1 MIHVLTFSADI
12 SLFQVSSLTGHA
24 DERLTGSQSI
34 ASFFD
39 VMSCSL
45 TLLVLILLIPPSSH
59 QVVALWR
66 RGNRVSSINACQQS
80 EAADGGLT
88 VRCSG
93 LRLTQIPIGLSNHTT
108 HLFLNNNR
116 LSSLPAFCFS
126 DLFLLDELDLSHNQL
141 SSLEPG
147 CFSGLVPSLQ
157 YLDLSSNRL
166 TTLDP
171 AVLGGLQVQANLSQN
186 PWHCD
191 CSMQMAAPQLNVDI
205 SSLEKVICQTSD
217 LPNLG
222 AVGLP
227 LVLLMQDW
235 DLCQSVRRTTDFLT
249 LITMFLWFVMLMSYL
264 IYYIRHN
271 QVVARRHLEY
281 LKFLESRD
289 PFRPNKDLL

>member
-1 MIHVLTFSADI
+1 MRIFGLYSLFIRFQRCFDELQTGTRADCTTGRKPRPPESLAHRTPVTCLLRLFLLFQAESSVLRHNGYI

-24 DERLTGSQSI
+24 DERLTGSQSV
-34 ASFFD
+34 ASFFYI
-39 VMSCSL
+39 MSCSL
-45 TLLVLILLIPPSSH
+45 TLLVLILLIPPSSL

-93 LRLTQIPIGLSNHTT
+93 LRLTQIPIGLSNYTT

-147 CFSGLVPSLQ
+147 CFSGLAPSLQ

-171 AVLGGLQVQANLSQN
+171 AVVGGLQVQANLSQN

-191 CSMQMAAPQLNVDI
+191 CSMQ
-205 SSLEKVICQTSD
+205 
-217 LPNLG
+217 
-222 AVGLP
+222 
-227 LVLLMQDW
+227 
-235 DLCQSVRRTTDFLT
+235 
-249 LITMFLWFVMLMSYL
+249 
-264 IYYIRHN
+264 
-271 QVVARRHLEY
+271 
-281 LKFLESRD
+281 
-289 PFRPNKDLL
+289 

>member
-1 MIHVLTFSADI
+1 
-12 SLFQVSSLTGHA
+12 
-24 DERLTGSQSI
+24 
-34 ASFFD
+34 
-39 VMSCSL
+39 MSCSL
-45 TLLVLILLIPPSSH
+45 TLLLLLLIPPSSL
-59 QVVALWR
+59 QGAALWR
-66 RGNRVSSINACQQS
+66 RGNRVSSINACQQT

-93 LRLTQIPIGLSNHTT
+93 LRLTQIPAGLSNHTSR
-108 HLFLNNNR
+108 LFLNKNR
-116 LSSLPAFCFS
+116 LRSLPAFCFS

-147 CFSGLVPSLQ
+147 CFSGLASSLR
-157 YLDLSSNRL
+157 YLDLSSNQL

-186 PWHCD
+186 PWLCD
-191 CSMQMAAPQLNVDI
+191 CSMQMSLPQLDLDL

-227 LVLLMQDW
+227 LVVLVQDW
-235 DLCQSVRRTTDFLT
+235 DLCQSVRRSTDFLT
-249 LITMFLWFVMLMSYL
+249 LITMLLWFVMLVSYL
-264 IYYIRHN
+264 VHYIRHN
-271 QVVARRHLEY
+271 EVVARRHMEY

-289 PFRPNKDLL
+289 PFRPQ

>member
-1 MIHVLTFSADI
+1 MFCCLKLLHL
-12 SLFQVSSLTGHA
+12 LF
-24 DERLTGSQSI
+24 
-34 ASFFD
+34 
-39 VMSCSL
+39 
-45 TLLVLILLIPPSSH
+45 LIPPSSL
-59 QVVALWR
+59 QGVALWR
-66 RGNRVSSINACQQS
+66 RGNRVSSINACQQT

-93 LRLTQIPIGLSNHTT
+93 LRLAQIPAGLPNHTT
-108 HLFLNNNR
+108 HLFLNKNR
-116 LSSLPAFCFS
+116 LTSLPAFCFS

-141 SSLEPG
+141 SFLEPG
-147 CFSGLVPSLQ
+147 CFSGLVSSLR
-157 YLDLSSNRL
+157 YLDLSSNLL

-171 AVLGGLQVQANLSQN
+171 VVLGGLQVQANLSQN

-191 CSMQMAAPQLNVDI
+191 CSMQMSVPQLDMDT

-227 LVLLMQDW
+227 LVVLMQDW

-249 LITMFLWFVMLMSYL
+249 LITMFLWFGMLIAYL
-264 IYYIRHN
+264 IHYIRHN
-271 QVVARRHLEY
+271 EVFARRHLEY

-289 PFRPNKDLL
+289 PFRPR

>member
-1 MIHVLTFSADI
+1 VYL
-12 SLFQVSSLTGHA
+12 SL
-24 DERLTGSQSI
+24 
-34 ASFFD
+34 
-39 VMSCSL
+39 
-45 TLLVLILLIPPSSH
+45 
-59 QVVALWR
+59 
-66 RGNRVSSINACQQS
+66 
-80 EAADGGLT
+80 
-88 VRCSG
+88 
-93 LRLTQIPIGLSNHTT
+93 QIPIGLSNYTT

-126 DLFLLDELDLSHNQL
+126 DLFLLDELDLSHNQVLTLPVPPSCRNPVKKQFHSPPVPCHSSPLLNLDVSLAWHRL
-141 SSLEPG
+141 SSTWTSHPIASPLWTQR
-147 CFSGLVPSLQ
+147 FLM
-157 YLDLSSNRL
+157 
-166 TTLDP
+166 
-171 AVLGGLQVQANLSQN
+171 AV
-186 PWHCD
+186 
-191 CSMQMAAPQLNVDI
+191 PQLNVDI

-217 LPNLG
+217 LPNLGTLTPHGSSSLKPQEMIPVVTLCVSG

-289 PFRPNKDLL
+289 PFRPDKDLL

>member
-1 MIHVLTFSADI
+1 
-12 SLFQVSSLTGHA
+12 
-24 DERLTGSQSI
+24 
-34 ASFFD
+34 
-39 VMSCSL
+39 MSRSL
-45 TLLVLILLIPPSSH
+45 TLVLLLLLIPPSSPRAA
-59 QVVALWR
+59 ALWR
-66 RGNRVSSINACQQS
+66 RGNRVSSINACQQT

-93 LRLTQIPIGLSNHTT
+93 LRLTQIPAGLSNHTT
-108 HLFLNNNR
+108 RLFLNNNR

-147 CFSGLVPSLQ
+147 CFSGLAPSLR

-166 TTLDP
+166 TALDP

-186 PWHCD
+186 PWHCN
-191 CSMQMAAPQLNVDI
+191 CSMQISVPQLDMDK
-205 SSLEKVICQTSD
+205 SSLEKVVCHTSD

-222 AVGLP
+222 AVGLS
-227 LVLLMQDW
+227 LVSLMQDW

-249 LITMFLWFVMLMSYL
+249 LITMFLWFIMLIFYL

-271 QVVARRHLEY
+271 EVFARRHLEY
-281 LKFLESRD
+281 LRFLESRD
-289 PFRPNKDLL
+289 PFRPR

>member
-1 MIHVLTFSADI
+1 MIIYSVARGGQRT
-12 SLFQVSSLTGHA
+12 
-24 DERLTGSQSI
+24 
-34 ASFFD
+34 ASFY
-39 VMSCSL
+39 VMSCCL
-45 TLLVLILLIPPSSH
+45 TLLMLLLLIHSSSL
-59 QVVALWR
+59 QGVALWR
-66 RGNRVSSINACQQS
+66 RGNRVSSINACQQK
-80 EAADGGLT
+80 EAPDGGLM

-93 LRLTQIPIGLSNHTT
+93 LRLTQIPAGLSNHTT
-108 HLFLNNNR
+108 RLFLNKNR

-147 CFSGLVPSLQ
+147 CFSGLASSLRF
-157 YLDLSSNRL
+157 LDLSSNRL

-191 CSMQMAAPQLNVDI
+191 CSMQVSITQLDMDK
-205 SSLEKVICQTSD
+205 SSLEKVICETSD

-222 AVGLP
+222 ATGLP
-227 LVLLMQDW
+227 LVLLVQDW

-249 LITMFLWFVMLMSYL
+249 LITMLLWFIMLLSYL
-264 IYYIRHN
+264 IHYIRHN
-271 QVVARRHLEY
+271 KVVARRHMEY

-289 PFRPNKDLL
+289 PFRPR